1 MSGFVTEDFVARC
14 RSAAGADD
22 APRAVRELVAE
33 AVANAS
39 ALAAAVGEP
48 EHAGLRVL
56 YRGSDV
62 TVLDFSWA
70 PWMCFKPH
78 NHNLWSIVGIYS
90 GREDNVF
97 WRRTPASIEAAGAR
111 SLGTGEVATLGR
123 DIIHSVTNP
132 IGKLTRAIHVY
143 GGDFFA
149 PPDPRSE
156 WDPETLV
163 ERAWDMD
170 DTRRLFAEAEARAV
184 RTRTP
189 SPSDS

>member
-1 MSGFVTEDFVARC
+1 VGGFDTEGFVARC
-14 RSAAGADD
+14 RSTAGGVD
-22 APRAVRELVAE
+22 ATRAVRELVAE
-33 AVANAS
+33 AVADAA
-39 ALAAAVGEP
+39 ALATALGDP

-56 YRGSDV
+56 YRGTDL

-78 NHNLWSIVGIYS
+78 NHNMWSVVGIYS

-97 WRRTPASIEAAGAR
+97 WRRTPGSIEAAGAR
-111 SLGTGEVATLGR
+111 SLGTGDVATLGT

-149 PPDPRSE
+149 PPVPRSE

-163 ERAWDMD
+163 ERAWDMA
-170 DTRRLFAEAEARAV
+170 DTRRLFAEAEARAATGGLN
-184 RTRTP
+184 RPR
-189 SPSDS
+189 